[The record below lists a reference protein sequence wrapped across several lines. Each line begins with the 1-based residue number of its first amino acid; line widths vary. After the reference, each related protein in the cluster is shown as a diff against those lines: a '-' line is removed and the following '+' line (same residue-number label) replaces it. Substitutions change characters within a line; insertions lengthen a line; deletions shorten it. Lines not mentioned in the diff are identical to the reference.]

1 MGTASERTAEA
12 LRDMIGSG
20 RFSPGDRL
28 PRESDLADEIGVS
41 KGTLR
46 SAVASLAGSG
56 VLRVRQGDGTY
67 VGDLDAEHLLRP
79 LAAAMP
85 LLNDQSVADLH
96 QFRTLLEPH
105 AVAYAVPN
113 FTAGIDARLSELAD
127 QMESHTDD
135 MDAHMEL
142 DDAFHAVLVDALGNQ
157 VLSELMR
164 IVSVQARRARI
175 WRTETDPDA
184 IAAINLDHRTILSA
198 VLERDV
204 EATRSALHLHL
215 RDAERWLRLAMQH
228 APGSRLGISAA

>member
-1 MGTASERTAEA
+1 MGTASERAAEG
-12 LRDMIGSG
+12 LRDMIASG

-28 PRESDLADEIGVS
+28 PRESDLAEEIGVS

-79 LAAAMP
+79 LADAMP
-85 LLNDQSVADLH
+85 LLNDQSVTDLH
-96 QFRTLLEPH
+96 QFRTLLEPS

-113 FTAGIDARLSELAD
+113 FTADTDARLSELAD
-127 QMESHTDD
+127 RMESHSNDVGTH
-135 MDAHMEL
+135 MDL
-142 DDAFHAVLVDALGNQ
+142 DDAFHAVLVDALGNR

-164 IVSVQARRARI
+164 IVSVQARRART
-175 WRTETDPDA
+175 WRAETDPDA
-184 IAAINLDHRTILSA
+184 IAAINLDHRTILNA

>member
-1 MGTASERTAEA
+1 MATASERAAES

-28 PRESDLADEIGVS
+28 PRESDLAEEIGVS

-96 QFRTLLEPH
+96 QFRTLLEPN

-113 FTAGIDARLSELAD
+113 FTADIDARLSELAD
-127 QMESHTDD
+127 HMENHSDD
-135 MDAHMEL
+135 MDAHMDL

-164 IVSVQARRARI
+164 IVSVQARRAQDLANGDRSG
-175 WRTETDPDA
+175 RDRGYQPRSPDDPQRRA
-184 IAAINLDHRTILSA
+184 GAR
-198 VLERDV
+198 R
-204 EATRSALHLHL
+204 
-215 RDAERWLRLAMQH
+215 
-228 APGSRLGISAA
+228 

>member
-1 MGTASERTAEA
+1 MGTASERTVEA
-12 LRDMIGSG
+12 LRELISSG

-28 PRESDLADEIGVS
+28 PRESDLAAEIGVS

-85 LLNDQSVADLH
+85 LLNDSSVLDLN
-96 QFRTLLEPH
+96 QFRTLLEPN
-105 AVAYAVPN
+105 AVAYGISN
-113 FTAGIDARLSELAD
+113 FNADIDARLSELVD
-127 QMESHTDD
+127 EMENRTDD
-135 MDAHMEL
+135 VNVHAQL
-142 DDAFHAVLVDALGNQ
+142 DDAFHAVLLEALGNQ

-164 IVSVQARRARI
+164 IVSVQARRASI
-175 WRTETDPDA
+175 WRMKTDPKA
-184 IAAINLDHRTILSA
+184 IVAINLDHRTILSA

-215 RDAERWLRLAMQH
+215 RDTERWLRLAMQH
-228 APGSRLGISAA
+228 APGSQFPNITA

>member
-28 PRESDLADEIGVS
+28 PRESDLAAEIGVS

-46 SAVASLAGSG
+46 NAVAALAGSG

-85 LLNDQSVADLH
+85 LLNDQSVVDLH
-96 QFRTLLEPH
+96 QFRTLLEPN
-105 AVAYAVPN
+105 AVACAVPN
-113 FTAGIDARLSELAD
+113 FNADVDARLSDLAD
-127 QMESHTDD
+127 EMESHRNDLI
-135 MDAHMEL
+135 AHTEL
-142 DDAFHAVLVDALGNQ
+142 DDAFHRVLLDALGNQ

-164 IVSVQARRARI
+164 IVSLQTRRASI
-175 WRTETDPDA
+175 WRAEMDPDA
-184 IAAINLDHRTILSA
+184 VAAVNFDHRTILAA

-204 EATRSALHLHL
+204 EATRSSLHLHL

-228 APGSRLGISAA
+228 APDGRLGSSPA